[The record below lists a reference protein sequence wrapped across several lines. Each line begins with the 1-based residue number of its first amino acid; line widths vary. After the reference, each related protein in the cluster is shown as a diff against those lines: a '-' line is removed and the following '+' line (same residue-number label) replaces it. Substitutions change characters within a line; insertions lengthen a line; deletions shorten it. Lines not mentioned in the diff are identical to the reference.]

1 MLCALVLCESGECS
15 VGRRRRER
23 RARLAEIITEYDV
36 TVNSGIILPDRLD
49 QDNSSADTEHFTAA
63 QLDSDILEAVKYFV
77 TESTKLK

>member
-1 MLCALVLCESGECS
+1 M
-15 VGRRRRER
+15 GRRRRER

-77 TESTKLK
+77 RESTKLK